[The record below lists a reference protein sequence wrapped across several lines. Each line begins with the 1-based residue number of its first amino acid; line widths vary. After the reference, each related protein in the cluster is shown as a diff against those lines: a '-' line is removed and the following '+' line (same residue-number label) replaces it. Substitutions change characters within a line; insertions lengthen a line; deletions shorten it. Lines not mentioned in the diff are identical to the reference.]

1 MAFTPAEAPILLA
14 WYSEPETECLS
25 RRLCKRIRAAIAVLV
40 NAAVA
45 LSIQGELLED
55 VEKRLS
61 FAAFEGRLR
70 LKISGTLDLE
80 AYNVDKPAPA
90 LVFTRNN
97 FLLNPRLTV
106 YLDAKFD
113 SYLYWFVQ
121 TRVDRGFDPS
131 DAGVDVRLTSMRF
144 ESHCRSTRRFPGFR

>member
-1 MAFTPAEAPILLA
+1 MPFPSITQ
-14 WYSEPETECLS
+14 T
-25 RRLCKRIRAAIAVLV
+25 IRTAIVVLV
-40 NAAVA
+40 NASAA

-80 AYNVDKPAPA
+80 AYNVDKRAPA

-131 DAGVDVRLTSMRF
+131 DAGVDVRLDEYAIRITLSQ
-144 ESHCRSTRRFPGFR
+144 HPAFPRIQVG

>member
-1 MAFTPAEAPILLA
+1 MPFPSITQ
-14 WYSEPETECLS
+14 T
-25 RRLCKRIRAAIAVLV
+25 IRTAIAVLV
-40 NAAVA
+40 NAAAA

-61 FAAFEGRLR
+61 FVAFEGRLR

-97 FLLNPRLTV
+97 FLLNSRLTV

-131 DAGVDVRLTSMRF
+131 DAGVEVRLDEYAIRITPSQ
-144 ESHCRSTRRFPGFR
+144 PGVSPDSGG